1 MATRLGPTVGI
12 LFLALPIM
20 AACSNNA
27 SRVRPLPP
35 MPAGPV
41 STQPL
46 PDANAPANQN
56 LGTTQPPPFD
66 EQAAPGMEEP
76 PQMAALPQAQ
86 EAPTKEQVLGQ
97 WALAGPGDSCQLFV
111 TLTGWTGGYRASTRG
126 CSSPEMTSIGAWS
139 IEGDLVVLKDNE
151 GNPVARL
158 AKAGATQYNGR
169 LDLGGAVS
177 MSR

>member
-1 MATRLGPTVGI
+1 
-12 LFLALPIM
+12 M
-20 AACSNNA
+20 AACSSNS

-46 PDANAPANQN
+46 PDPTLQQPPVDPNAPVQTMDDQMVDS
-56 LGTTQPPPFD
+56 TTPDQP
-66 EQAAPGMEEP
+66 Q
-76 PQMAALPQAQ
+76 QMAALPQGQ
-86 EAPTKEQVLGQ
+86 DTPTKEQVLGQ
-97 WALAGPGDSCQLFV
+97 WQLAGPGDSCQLFV

-126 CSSPEMTSIGAWS
+126 CASPELTSVGAWN
-139 IEGDLVVLKDNE
+139 IEGNLVVLKDNE

-158 AKAGATQYNGR
+158 AKSGATQFNGR
-169 LDLGGAVS
+169 LDLGGNVS